1 MKFNRYFYS
10 VALVLLFLSSTAQ
23 NDKKKVLFSV
33 DNQPITVEE
42 FDLVYAKSN
51 AKVRDYQSK
60 LDYLDL
66 YKRFKLKVRE
76 AYVRGLDTN
85 AFFKNEL
92 VQYRKQ
98 LSQPYLTDKETS
110 DRLLTEA
117 YERMQKE
124 VKASHILIKLSEN
137 ASPKDTFVAYNK
149 IMSLRN
155 RALKGE
161 SFDELALN
169 YSEDPSA
176 KDNKGDLGY
185 FSVLRMIYPFENAAY
200 STNVGDIS
208 MPFRTEFG
216 YHILKVHNM
225 REAQGEIHA
234 AHIMVVSKEED
245 TPEQKADAK
254 RRIDEIYK
262 KLQAK
267 EGTFEDYAKQ
277 YSEDPA
283 TSKQGGEM
291 PWFGTG
297 KMIASFEN
305 AAFGLKNDGD
315 ISAIITTPYG
325 FHIIKRIARRPIATF
340 EVARVTLQQKIERDS
355 RSFSKKANLIKRLK
369 TEYKFEEYPAA
380 LEDVIAAVD
389 STFKVGYWNVEKVS
403 KLRNPLFSLNQ
414 KVYNQNAF
422 TNYLYRNQPSTYA
435 GDLSLLLRKLYDK
448 YVDETVI
455 AFEDAQLDE
464 KYPDFKD
471 LLREYKEGILLFE
484 LTDKEVWS
492 KAVKDT
498 VGLENYYQTI
508 KQNYM
513 WGDRVEAR
521 IFYCDN
527 ESIAKKAR
535 KLAKKKN
542 SDTQDIADKLNLE
555 NPLNL
560 RIETDKYS
568 KGENEIVDKVEWKN
582 GISNNMAQNNGV
594 VFVQILKVLPPQP
607 KELNEIKGLITSDYQ
622 NYLEEL
628 WVKDLA
634 KKYKVVVDQE
644 LFDRLYKK

>member
-234 AHIMVVSKEED
+234 AHIMVVSKEEEK
-245 TPEQKADAK
+245 PEQKDDAK
-254 RRIDEIYK
+254 GRIDEIYK

-422 TNYLYRNQPSTYA
+422 TNYLILPNHPS
-435 GDLSLLLRKLYDK
+435 
-448 YVDETVI
+448 
-455 AFEDAQLDE
+455 
-464 KYPDFKD
+464 
-471 LLREYKEGILLFE
+471 
-484 LTDKEVWS
+484 
-492 KAVKDT
+492 
-498 VGLENYYQTI
+498 
-508 KQNYM
+508 
-513 WGDRVEAR
+513 
-521 IFYCDN
+521 
-527 ESIAKKAR
+527 
-535 KLAKKKN
+535 
-542 SDTQDIADKLNLE
+542 
-555 NPLNL
+555 
-560 RIETDKYS
+560 
-568 KGENEIVDKVEWKN
+568 
-582 GISNNMAQNNGV
+582 
-594 VFVQILKVLPPQP
+594 
-607 KELNEIKGLITSDYQ
+607 
-622 NYLEEL
+622 
-628 WVKDLA
+628 
-634 KKYKVVVDQE
+634 
-644 LFDRLYKK
+644 